1 MKIIVFTSPAI
12 TAQVNEWLEE
22 HPDIEVTSMAQSEYD
37 GTIHLT
43 LLYKEQKAGA
53 A

>member
-12 TAQVNEWLEE
+12 TAQVNEWLAE
-22 HPDIEVTSMAQSEYD
+22 HSDIDVISMAQSEYD

-43 LLYKEQKAGA
+43 LLYREKR
-53 A
+53 

>member
-12 TAQVNEWLEE
+12 TAQVNEWLEN
-22 HPDIEVTSMAQSEYD
+22 HPNIEVISMAQSEYD

-43 LLYKEQKAGA
+43 LLYREKQ
-53 A
+53 